1 MGEEKL
7 LKAEYGNSLDKTRMG
22 IGSWRPDWLQH
33 FNSMKWYLVALS
45 LASLTQGIFYLYIKI
60 FTPEETR

>member
-7 LKAEYGNSLDKTRMG
+7 LKANYGSVDKSRMG

-33 FNSMKWYLVALS
+33 FNSMRWYLVALS
-45 LASLTQGIFYLYIKI
+45 LASLTQGRMIFFDCLKI
-60 FTPEETR
+60 CC

>member
-7 LKAEYGNSLDKTRMG
+7 LKAKYGNAVDKTRMG
-22 IGSWRPDWLQH
+22 IGSWRPDWLQN

-45 LASLTQGIFYLYIKI
+45 LASLTQGII
-60 FTPEETR
+60 F